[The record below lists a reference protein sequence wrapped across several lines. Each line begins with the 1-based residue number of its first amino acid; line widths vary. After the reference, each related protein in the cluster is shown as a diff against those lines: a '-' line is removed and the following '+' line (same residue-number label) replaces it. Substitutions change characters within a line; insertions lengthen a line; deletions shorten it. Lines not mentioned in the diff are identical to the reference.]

1 MSPCTSAT
9 DPLAVWRAL
18 AAAAFVAL
26 AAGPTAAQPAASVCQ
41 SSDLGLAPSLAAWTA
56 KIDVVSATGPAGLG
70 PAELRVGQA
79 ARVTLHGTREV
90 SYSAQPAKP
99 GGSVA
104 HGGLLGL
111 SVDRAGTYRVVLS
124 SAAWVDVVRDGQAVA
139 SIAHG
144 HGPDCSTIRKMV
156 DYPLQPGVY
165 VLQISANA
173 DPQAAVMVT
182 GAP

>member
-1 MSPCTSAT
+1 
-9 DPLAVWRAL
+9 VRAL

-26 AAGPTAAQPAASVCQ
+26 VAGPAAGQPAAPVCA
-41 SSDLGLAPSLAAWTA
+41 SSDLGLPPSLAAWTA
-56 KIDVVSATGPAGLG
+56 KTDVVSATGPPGLG
-70 PAELRVGQA
+70 TAQLRVGQA
-79 ARVTLHGTREV
+79 VRATLHGTREV
-90 SYSAQPAKP
+90 SYPVQPAKP

-104 HGGLLGL
+104 YGGLFGF
-111 SVDRAGTYRVVLS
+111 SVERAGTYRVALS